1 MAVPVAAAVLVAVVE
16 QELQLEQEK
25 SVAVV
30 TVVLAVPRASVA
42 LAAMDSQG
50 NRLRYT
56 SKVELDWC
64 SMTMHSTCRLS
75 L

>member
-1 MAVPVAAAVLVAVVE
+1 MAVPVAAAEQVVVAE

-25 SVAVV
+25 SGAVV

-42 LAAMDSQG
+42 LAAMDSQA